1 VETALVLVLDDSEP
15 FDAVRRQYAS
25 WSIERGIPFHITLLF
40 PFAPRSE
47 LSDGILATTRA
58 FFVARRPLE
67 FELTRVA
74 MWPEDVYAVPEPDD
88 ELRDCMYALH
98 ALFPQWPPYGGIHDN
113 VVPHATLGEDLDAS
127 AAYPDIERRVG
138 PQLPRHFRADA
149 ATLLE
154 EYAPDRWRE
163 RERLPFGATR

>member
-1 VETALVLVLDDSEP
+1 METALVLVLDDAGP

-25 WSIERGIPFHITLLF
+25 WSVERGIPFHITLLF

-47 LSDGILATTRA
+47 LTGGVLAKTRA
-58 FFVARRPLE
+58 FFADRRPLE

-74 MWPEDVYAVPEPDD
+74 MWPQDVYAVPEPDD
-88 ELRDCMYALH
+88 DLRECMYALH
-98 ALFPQWPPYGGIHDN
+98 ALFSQWPPYGGIHDT

-127 AAYPDIERRVG
+127 TVYEDIDRRIRAH
-138 PQLPRHFRADA
+138 LPWRYRADA

-163 RERLPFGATR
+163 LERIPFGG